1 MYGNSVENIG
11 DLDGDGVVDLAV
23 GATIGEKAWSGNW
36 PTGSI
41 TPYGAVFIWFM
52 NADGSIKSSVTIDRD
67 TTNGPG
73 SAAMNGYG
81 SEIANLGDLDGDG
94 VVDIA
99 VGDRGYGDASIG
111 AVYIHYL
118 NSNGSVKST
127 VKIDK
132 DTPNFELGGT
142 GDRYGSDIA
151 NMGDLDGDGVIDIA
165 AVSYTHLTLPTN
177 TEV

>member
-1 MYGNSVENIG
+1 M
-11 DLDGDGVVDLAV
+11 AV
-23 GATIGEKAWSGNW
+23 GATMGDKAWSGNW
-36 PTGSI
+36 PASS

-52 NADGSIKSSVTIDRD
+52 NADGSIKSTVTIDRD
-67 TTNGPG
+67 TANGPG
-73 SAAMNGYG
+73 SSAMNGYG

-127 VKIDK
+127 VTIDK
-132 DTPNFELGGT
+132 DTANGPNIGV

-165 AVSYTHLTLPTN
+165 VGAEEADFEGVDRLSLIHI
-177 TEV
+177 